1 MKTPSNA
8 IENSTPQIQGWNKKV
23 KKWRYGID
31 INNIERDKVLEYIQT
46 KLHFYIEDKVQDSDL
61 WELFHKDFKDFSVD
75 IFKQHQRETQRLRQ
89 VLRCGGVF
97 VALNTKSITIA
108 QCVAEVLGEEEQHV
122 WTVADLV
129 EAEPDLRRGPILSIY
144 IKPGVTGFTH
154 EKLQAKAPYAQP
166 QSQTLYT
173 PTSLPPA
180 PAVPQPYIQGTVQAS
195 SKLISEVAKIYTE
208 EQKYNGINGS
218 FDLKLAIFLDIC
230 QRVDLPASCLLR
242 AFPTMLKG
250 LALDH
255 FYNNQLS
262 GLTYEEA
269 CSSTRN
275 FFEGP
280 GYQRRNL
287 DKWNSISL
295 SSITA
300 ENPNKNVYKN
310 IQMLINTLQQL

>member
-1 MKTPSNA
+1 M
-8 IENSTPQIQGWNKKV
+8 
-23 KKWRYGID
+23 
-31 INNIERDKVLEYIQT
+31 
-46 KLHFYIEDKVQDSDL
+46 
-61 WELFHKDFKDFSVD
+61 
-75 IFKQHQRETQRLRQ
+75 
-89 VLRCGGVF
+89 
-97 VALNTKSITIA
+97 
-108 QCVAEVLGEEEQHV
+108 
-122 WTVADLV
+122 
-129 EAEPDLRRGPILSIY
+129 
-144 IKPGVTGFTH
+144 
-154 EKLQAKAPYAQP
+154 
-166 QSQTLYT
+166 
-173 PTSLPPA
+173 
-180 PAVPQPYIQGTVQAS
+180 
-195 SKLISEVAKIYTE
+195 AKIYTE

-218 FDLKLAIFLDIC
+218 FNLKLAIFLNIC

-300 ENPNKNVYKN
+300 ENPDKSIYKN
-310 IQMLINTLQQL
+310 IQMLINTLQQLQYGLVPTLCSTDFLYNKIVSACQGHPAC